1 MQRFLPTAGPYQ
13 SRHLTDTGGHAR
25 ENLDFIRWY
34 EPSGRIDERHT
45 DRFVELPVEVLL
57 AREVRALVPAAHRDD
72 HIGSPDRVVGA
83 SK

>member
-34 EPSGRIDERHT
+34 EPSDRIDERHT
-45 DRFVELPVEVLL
+45 DRFDAL
-57 AREVRALVPAAHRDD
+57 ASSAIAATTAGLR
-72 HIGSPDRVVGA
+72 
-83 SK
+83 